1 MRQVV
6 GFLNCLKKN
15 GLSNEK
21 YVPRKRPRSCNCS
34 RLFIASQARR
44 PDVLS
49 ESRHTGRGYRR
60 RAAARPAADE
70 REKPNATRPETERS
84 PLCFAFPKQSGAP
97 YDNTGCIGIPG
108 QLRHFLQEAS
118 RWSQRPFLFSARAG
132 RAFSAGGHQQIPSSC
147 LPGKRHLVKQ
157 GATIFKKEA
166 IR

>member
-1 MRQVV
+1 MLSGLPLMRQVV

-21 YVPRKRPRSCNCS
+21 YVPRKRPRD
-34 RLFIASQARR
+34 FSQAGTLVV
-44 PDVLS
+44 DI
-49 ESRHTGRGYRR
+49 
-60 RAAARPAADE
+60 AAEQGQDRLADE

-108 QLRHFLQEAS
+108 QLRHFLQEAC
-118 RWSQRPFLFSARAG
+118 RNVHFSSPHGQVGLSVQAGTNKSPPVAR
-132 RAFSAGGHQQIPSSC
+132 RE
-147 LPGKRHLVKQ
+147 KRRLVRQ